1 MGEHHQPMPGAGY
14 YPPPRQMAPYLP
26 SPGVTGFERYA
37 PPLQLPPANGP
48 HVTHVSPPVPVPLS
62 PISFPLDPTRYYL
75 LGQLEYYL
83 SPQNMAQ
90 DFFLRQQVRFRLS
103 FD

>member
-1 MGEHHQPMPGAGY
+1 
-14 YPPPRQMAPYLP
+14 MAPYLP